1 MRKQHGEESRPDR
14 GAIDQQPGPRNRWR
28 MSPVDRPD
36 PLEAYRPAPGP
47 TGIRVD
53 AQYYRPW
60 VLAFAYASTGPRI
73 LVNGNEIPDTHWGE
87 THIPA
92 HPGRYTVEV
101 RTRRPSAWVRWTLNR
116 VWWEDM
122 GQAVAEVPV
131 YPGAQ
136 TPVYYRSPGL
146 KYYQGAIG
154 AEPKRWPALNWMRFS
169 SVFFGLFAAMMVVGA
184 VVSSVR

>member
-1 MRKQHGEESRPDR
+1 MLPT
-14 GAIDQQPGPRNRWR
+14 AP
-28 MSPVDRPD
+28 PD
-36 PLEAYRPAPGP
+36 PLAAYRPEPGP

-60 VLAFAYASTGPRI
+60 PLAFAYGSTGPRI
-73 LVNGNEIPDTHWGE
+73 LVNGNEIPDTSWGE

-92 HPGRYTVEV
+92 QPGRYTVEV
-101 RTRRPSAWVRWTLNR
+101 RTRRPAAWVRWTINR

-122 GQAVAEVPV
+122 GQAVVEVPV
-131 YPGAQ
+131 HPGAQ

-146 KYYQGAIG
+146 QYYQGVIG

-169 SVFFGLFAAMMVVGA
+169 WVIVALFAAMIVAGVVVYLG
-184 VVSSVR
+184 R